1 MSDEEPKFGK
11 LNDKMRMRDIWEH
24 EAYNFTP
31 WLAKNI
37 HALGEALGLSL
48 RAKQTEAAIGGYSL
62 DLLAEEEETGR
73 VVAIE
78 NQFNQTDHKH
88 LGQLLT
94 YAAGYDADIVIWIME
109 DARDEHRA
117 AMEWLNRN
125 TDTKTHFYL
134 VQVKVLQIDD
144 SLPVYQFIPVV
155 ASNKWEKEQHEIA
168 AALSPE
174 DIISGKYFNL
184 FAAVLEEKEFSYDIR
199 KNMTHTGSKR
209 RGYFTGARYWSYIH
223 EVRYGYASVYL
234 ELSYETKGTSDIV
247 YKELVKRKAKINKK
261 IKLDWSEER
270 PDWMHHNWWYQC
282 RLGITRECEFSDDEE
297 TLAKIRAWAVENMLK
312 LAEAIPPAML
322 EEIADSLEKESNG
335 GD

>member
-1 MSDEEPKFGK
+1 MSDKEPKFGK
-11 LNDKMRMRDIWEH
+11 LNEMQMRDIWAH

-62 DLLAEEEETGR
+62 DLLAEEEDTGR

-78 NQFNQTDHKH
+78 NQFNQTDHSH

-117 AMEWLNRN
+117 AMEWLNRK

-168 AALSPE
+168 AAAAPE
-174 DIISGKYFNL
+174 DFACGKYFTE
-184 FAAVLEEKEFSYDIR
+184 FAKELENTEFPYEPLKKHFAKTRYRLYSAGIR
-199 KNMTHTGSKR
+199 E
-209 RGYFTGARYWSYIH
+209 WSYGH
-223 EVRYGYASVYL
+223 EIDGGYASVYFIFWWEKKSVAEFL
-234 ELSYETKGTSDIV
+234 
-247 YKELVKRKAKINKK
+247 YKQLVRQKTKINGVLKMEWN
-261 IKLDWSEER
+261 DWDSVWSIGVSR
-270 PDWMHHNWWYQC
+270 A
-282 RLGITRECEFSDDEE
+282 GSFSDSPE
-297 TLAKIRAWAVENMLK
+297 TLKEIRAWAVKNMLK

-322 EEIADSLEKESNG
+322 EKIADSLEEE
-335 GD
+335 